1 MNYRELGKSGLS
13 VSEIGF
19 GAWGI
24 GGPAKAGNTPIGWA
38 DWDLATS
45 KRAIER
51 SVELGITFFDTADFY
66 GFGKSEELLG
76 EVLGGRWQNL
86 VVATKVGHVLA
97 PDGTIQ
103 LDYTRA
109 HIIDGCEQS
118 LRRLRKD
125 VIDVYQ
131 LHSAK
136 LEHLERGECIEA
148 MEELKRQGKIRSWG
162 ISLNTFAP
170 EREGSWM
177 LDHKVGDTLQL
188 VLNIINQKALE
199 HIIPRA
205 QDLGY
210 GIIARMPLQF
220 GLLTGKF
227 SDDTRF
233 DPADHRSMRLPPGV
247 LERGNRLVGKLT
259 PVAER
264 MHCSLGALALKFV
277 LGHDSVSTVIPGI
290 KNTGQA
296 EQNASAS
303 GEPHL
308 RAEDLARLHELYE
321 TEFKEF
327 LDHLRQAG

>member
-1 MNYRELGKSGLS
+1 MNYRELGKTGLS

-24 GGPAKAGNTPIGWA
+24 GGPAKAGSMPIGWA
-38 DWDLATS
+38 DWDLAAS

-76 EVLGGRWQNL
+76 EVLGGRWQDL
-86 VVATKVGHVLA
+86 VLATKVGHVLG

-109 HIIDGCEQS
+109 HIFDACEKS

-148 MEELKRQGKIRSWG
+148 MDELKRRGKIRSWG

-177 LDHKVGDTLQL
+177 LDHKAGDTLQL

-199 HIIPRA
+199 QIIPRA
-205 QDLGY
+205 QKLGY

-227 SDDTRF
+227 SDNTRF
-233 DPADHRSMRLPPGV
+233 DPADHRSMRLPPEI
-247 LERGNRLVGKLT
+247 LERGNRLVAKLT
-259 PVAER
+259 PVAEK
-264 MHCSLGALALKFV
+264 MNISLGALALKFV
-277 LGHDSVSTVIPGI
+277 LAHDSVSTVIPGI
-290 KNTGQA
+290 KNAEQA
-296 EQNASAS
+296 EQNSSAS
-303 GEPHL
+303 GEAYL
-308 RAEDLARLHELYE
+308 STEDHAALHELYE
-321 TEFKEF
+321 LEFRQF
-327 LDHLRQAG
+327 LDHLRQTG

>member
-1 MNYRELGKSGLS
+1 MNYRKLGKSGLA

-24 GGPAKAGNTPIGWA
+24 GGPAKAGSTPVGWA
-38 DWDLATS
+38 DWDLAAS

-66 GFGKSEELLG
+66 GFGRSEELLG
-76 EVLGGRWQNL
+76 EVLGGRWKDL

-97 PDGTIQ
+97 PDGSIQ
-103 LDYTRA
+103 LNYTRP
-109 HIIDGCEQS
+109 HIIDACEQS

-148 MEELKRQGKIRSWG
+148 MEELKRQGKIRAWG

-170 EREGSWM
+170 EREGPWM
-177 LDHKVGDTLQL
+177 LDHNAGDTFQL
-188 VLNIINQKALE
+188 ALNILNQKALE
-199 HIIPRA
+199 QIIPRA
-205 QDLGY
+205 HKLGY

-227 SDDTRF
+227 SDSTRF
-233 DPADHRSMRLPPGV
+233 DPADHRSMRLPPEI
-247 LERGNRLVGKLT
+247 LARGNRLVGQLAPIAGT
-259 PVAER
+259 
-264 MHCSLGALALKFV
+264 MNISLSALALKFV
-277 LGHDSVSTVIPGI
+277 LAHDSVSTVIPGI
-290 KNTGQA
+290 KNVEQA
-296 EQNASAS
+296 ELNASAS
-303 GEPHL
+303 EEPQL
-308 RAEDLARLHELYE
+308 SAEDFATLHALYE
-321 TEFKEF
+321 SEFRQF